1 VRLIVQ
7 RVASAAVTW
16 RRDSTEQRHEIGSG
30 LAILAG
36 AGGEDSSA
44 DAQRLARKVAGLRI
58 FADDQGLSNLS
69 LLDVGGE
76 ALVISQFTLLADL
89 SRGRR
94 PSFIGAGDPETAAR
108 RIEEFVT
115 ELRGL
120 GVSVKTGEFGAHMVV
135 EIANDGPVTFALSTD
150 DWSTRV

>member
-16 RRDSTEQRHEIGSG
+16 RRDGTEERRQIGAG

-36 AGGEDSSA
+36 AGGGDSSA
-44 DAQRLARKVAGLRI
+44 DAHRLARKLVGLRI
-58 FADDQGLSNLS
+58 FADDKGLSNLS

-76 ALVISQFTLLADL
+76 ALVVSQFTLLADL

-94 PSFIGAGDPETAAR
+94 PSFLGAGDPEAAAQ
-108 RIEEFVT
+108 RIDEFVG
-115 ELRGL
+115 ELRAL
-120 GVSVKTGEFGAHMVV
+120 GVTVQTGEFGAHMLV
-135 EIANDGPVTFALSTD
+135 EIANDGPVTFALSSD
-150 DWSTRV
+150 DWNTRV